1 MTEDIRETVR
11 ERYGRIA
18 TTQDSNCGCGCGP
31 QESSDMS
38 LEIGYTREELAS
50 IPDAADLGVGCGN
63 PLALAEIEAGNTVL
77 DLGSGAGIDCFLASE
92 RVGERGWVIGVD
104 MTDEMLE
111 RARRNAEQGG
121 YSNVEFRKGE
131 IEALPVGSDSVDR
144 IVSNCVINLSPDKS
158 KVFGEA
164 YRVLRSGGVLTVS
177 DIVLAAALPAPI
189 RDSVN
194 AYVGCIA
201 GALLRDDYLAA
212 IRDAGFAKVEVV
224 GEAAYASD
232 ALLDLPDVREL
243 VAESR
248 LSLEEARAAAESV
261 VSIKVRAIKP

>member
-1 MTEDIRETVR
+1 M
-11 ERYGRIA
+11 
-18 TTQDSNCGCGCGP
+18 
-31 QESSDMS
+31 
-38 LEIGYTREELAS
+38 
-50 IPDAADLGVGCGN
+50 
-63 PLALAEIEAGNTVL
+63 
-77 DLGSGAGIDCFLASE
+77 
-92 RVGERGWVIGVD
+92 
-104 MTDEMLE
+104 
-111 RARRNAEQGG
+111 
-121 YSNVEFRKGE
+121 
-131 IEALPVGSDSVDR
+131 
-144 IVSNCVINLSPDKS
+144 
-158 KVFGEA
+158 FGEA